1 MAEIF
6 DAAITMENHY
16 NNEIDD
22 ISREPIEKT
31 VKVLLNIREEPSLN
45 AKIVRVVKKGTKLTV
60 VDEVGEWSQVG
71 DSEFTM
77 SQYLE

>member
-22 ISREPIEKT
+22 IGREPIEKT

>member
-16 NNEIDD
+16 DIEIDD
-22 ISREPIEKT
+22 ICREPIEKT

>member
-16 NNEIDD
+16 DIEIDD
-22 ISREPIEKT
+22 IGREPIEKT